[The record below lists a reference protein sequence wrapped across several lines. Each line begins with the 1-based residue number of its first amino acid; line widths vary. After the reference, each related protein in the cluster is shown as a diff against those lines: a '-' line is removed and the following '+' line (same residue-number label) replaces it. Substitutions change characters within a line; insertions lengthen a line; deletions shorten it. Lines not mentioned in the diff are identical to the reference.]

1 MAFGLRPMSYNLF
14 AMIVLIAN
22 KFEKSGIEGLK
33 ALGCQVLYEPD
44 LVDQAL
50 ADRIKSSGATALVV
64 RSTKVTEAMFAGKL
78 RLIVRA
84 GAGVNTI
91 DVKAA
96 TTHGVVV
103 ANCPGK
109 NSIAVAELTFAL
121 RLALDRRI
129 PDNVA
134 ELRAGKWNKKE
145 FSKARGLYGCTL
157 GLLGAGSIGCAV
169 IRRAVAFGMPIV
181 LWSRRF
187 NGEDRAM
194 RESDVIALGLDH
206 SCARHVTLA
215 P

>member
-1 MAFGLRPMSYNLF
+1 MV
-14 AMIVLIAN
+14 VLIAN

-33 ALGCQVLYEPD
+33 SLGCEVFYEPD
-44 LVDQAL
+44 LTDQAL
-50 ADRIKSSGATALVV
+50 ADRIKSSGATTLVV
-64 RSTKVTEAMFAGKL
+64 RSTKVTDAMFGGKL

-96 TTHGVVV
+96 TAHGVVV

-121 RLALDRRI
+121 MLAIDRRV

-145 FSKARGLYGCTL
+145 FSKARGLFGCTL
-157 GLLGAGSIGCAV
+157 GLLGAGSIAQEMS
-169 IRRAVAFGMPIV
+169 RRGAGFGMTVV

-187 NGEDRAM
+187 AGENRPLTDQEAR
-194 RESDVIALGLDH
+194 DLG
-206 SCARHVTLA
+206 VE